1 MPALEQMLEAGL
13 AQAVFSKQD
22 FPALLAGARAT
33 SHSLLQRLSAAR
45 PSPPDTSGPDW
56 PFVNPRT
63 PTETAVSTIWS
74 EVLGIAKVGATDGF
88 LALGGHSLFAIQIAG
103 RLRMEFQV
111 ELGMRE
117 MLECQ
122 TVADV
127 AAAIDRKRGP
137 QDMDDI
143 YNLLDEIS
151 SLSEEDVREQLRK
164 AGNP

>member
-1 MPALEQMLEAGL
+1 M
-13 AQAVFSKQD
+13 
-22 FPALLAGARAT
+22 
-33 SHSLLQRLSAAR
+33 
-45 PSPPDTSGPDW
+45 
-56 PFVNPRT
+56 
-63 PTETAVSTIWS
+63 
-74 EVLGIAKVGATDGF
+74 
-88 LALGGHSLFAIQIAG
+88 FAIQIAG